1 VRFEAIARDTNTR
14 VGYAEIAGKKI
25 TIPNILWHSS
35 SRIPAPPYA
44 ELKLNEDIKSGGTF
58 FYPKECE
65 NLCIPP
71 ALIYPHFF
79 TDEIHEKIFS
89 INEKFF
95 GEIAIISAK
104 GGLKDAFLYVM
115 ANAKE
120 LFSNPREFVSAIVGI
135 RNKIGYKLL
144 YIPGI
149 ANPINMAILS
159 YCGIDL
165 FDSLDI
171 ILKSRKGVYFTSEK
185 EYKLDELE
193 GYPCNCEYC
202 KKGIDDF
209 EDLLFHNY
217 EVMRNELIKIRN
229 AIKRRELREY
239 VEAKTHFNPNFASII
254 RILDMEYYDYQ
265 EKNYAVIGNKIIA
278 SPYSLYRPDIRRF
291 RERILN
297 RYEKPRNA
305 KVLVLLPCSAK
316 KPYSTSKSHKLFNRA
331 IANSINRY
339 TIHEVIVTSPLGLV
353 PRELECTYP
362 AAHYDISVIGYWDKE
377 EIEMIKY
384 MLSSY
389 LEKNKYDLIIN
400 HLPKELSNHL
410 DIDAINTCKEH
421 PTSDASLEALSEA
434 VKEADDMERVRHT
447 ERRFENARSILLY
460 QFGKNIDNFLK
471 NCKVKGKFPD
481 YKIYDENDKQLA
493 SFSMKRGLFSLT
505 YPGGKKLG
513 RNYWVEIEDFT
524 PKGSVFAVGIEDAD
538 ERIRIGDEVVVFHNE
553 EVRAVGVAKM
563 NAYEMKE
570 SQAGEAIKVRHYKAK
585 NQ

>member
-1 VRFEAIARDTNTR
+1 
-14 VGYAEIAGKKI
+14 
-25 TIPNILWHSS
+25 
-35 SRIPAPPYA
+35 
-44 ELKLNEDIKSGGTF
+44 
-58 FYPKECE
+58 
-65 NLCIPP
+65 
-71 ALIYPHFF
+71 
-79 TDEIHEKIFS
+79 
-89 INEKFF
+89 
-95 GEIAIISAK
+95 
-104 GGLKDAFLYVM
+104 M

-120 LFSNPREFVSAIVGI
+120 LFSNPREFVSAIVEI

-144 YIPGI
+144 YAPAI
-149 ANPINMAILS
+149 ANPLNMAILS

-254 RILDMEYYDYQ
+254 RILDMKYYDYQ

-353 PRELECTYP
+353 PRELECTYA

-377 EIEMIKY
+377 EIEMIRNT
-384 MLSSY
+384 LSDY
-389 LEKNKYDLIIN
+389 LERNKYDLIIN

-421 PTSDASLEALSEA
+421 PTSDASLEALAEA
-434 VKEADDMERVRHT
+434 VKEADDMEKVKHT

-538 ERIRIGDEVVVFHNE
+538 ERIRIGDEVVIFHND

-570 SQAGEAIKVRHYKAK
+570 SKAGEAIKVRHYKS
-585 NQ
+585 